1 MPVTAPVFC
10 STMTD
15 DLLVFV
21 ALFFCVTAA
30 QMAGCI
36 LRAGFSLAVCLAQ
49 LSLLLFCFVFI
60 QIHEPCFGRGFI
72 SCHNWPE
79 SLMLMYINL
88 YSFFSQFQVSL
99 KMH

>member
-21 ALFFCVTAA
+21 AFFFCVTAA

-36 LRAGFSLAVCLAQ
+36 LRAGFSLAVCLA
-49 LSLLLFCFVFI
+49 
-60 QIHEPCFGRGFI
+60 
-72 SCHNWPE
+72 
-79 SLMLMYINL
+79 
-88 YSFFSQFQVSL
+88 
-99 KMH
+99 